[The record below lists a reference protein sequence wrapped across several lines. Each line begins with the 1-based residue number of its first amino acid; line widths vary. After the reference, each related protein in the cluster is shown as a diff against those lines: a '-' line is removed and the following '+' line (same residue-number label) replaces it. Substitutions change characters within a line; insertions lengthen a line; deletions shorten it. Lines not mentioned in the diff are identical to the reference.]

1 MSYNALKIANAII
14 EKCYKKE
21 INDISITKLH
31 KLLYIVY
38 GAYFYVNDN
47 KLFDELPAYFQY
59 GPIFK
64 SLQIPYK
71 NHEFVLQGHREIR
84 AEVVN
89 DNDLNIMIDNVL
101 DTFGKYSAQQLSNWS
116 HRDGSAWS
124 KVDKMSDFWGVDIDE
139 DLIKGEFAK
148 IVTLTPDNEV

>member
-1 MSYNALKIANAII
+1 MSYNALKIADAII
-14 EKCYKKE
+14 EKCRQKE
-21 INDISITKLH
+21 INDINITKLH

-38 GAYFYVNDN
+38 GTYLYVHNR

-64 SLQIPYK
+64 SLQKAYK
-71 NHEFVLQGHREIR
+71 KDELALKGERNVELDVLD
-84 AEVVN
+84 N
-89 DNDLNIMIDNVL
+89 NDLNEVIDKVL

-124 KVDKMSDFWGVDIDE
+124 KVDKISDFWGVDINPDF
-139 DLIKGEFAK
+139 IKAEFSK
-148 IVTLTPDNEV
+148 LVRLTPDNEE

>member
-64 SLQIPYK
+64 SLQIAYK
-71 NHEFVLQGHREIR
+71 KHEFVLQGQREIG

-89 DNDLNIMIDNVL
+89 DNNLYIMIDKVL
-101 DTFGKYSAQQLSNWS
+101 YSFPKYSAQQ
-116 HRDGSAWS
+116 
-124 KVDKMSDFWGVDIDE
+124 
-139 DLIKGEFAK
+139 
-148 IVTLTPDNEV
+148 

>member
-38 GAYFYVNDN
+38 GAYFYFNDN

-64 SLQIPYK
+64 K
-71 NHEFVLQGHREIR
+71 HEFVLQGQREIG

-89 DNDLNIMIDNVL
+89 DNDLNIMIDKVL